1 MSTPI
6 IRNGKFH
13 AGKDCTIGENVVVEV
28 AEEVVIGDRCVI
40 TDNTYF
46 GGRRVEIGSDF
57 YGYGWEWKRLDIGR
71 GRIDEE
77 DAILTVGSRCTFH
90 DNRIDLARRV
100 TIGDDVGL
108 SPEVVIYTHGYWQSM
123 LDGFSCDYEKV
134 EIWQRSIIGFRSLL
148 LPGAVVENDIVVGAQ
163 STVTGRLFG
172 GGVVFAGC
180 PAKRINAVRRP
191 VLAERQELLR
201 GILEEYERTVV
212 YRFGKGQHKGLL
224 AVDYP
229 VVDFC
234 GIKLDVEK
242 LTVEGEEDERSDD
255 LRDFLFK
262 RGIRIY
268 TKRRFKKL
276 GRK

>member
-13 AGKDCTIGENVVVEV
+13 AGKDCTIGENVVVDV
-28 AEEVVIGDRCVI
+28 AKEVVIGDRCVI
-40 TDNTYF
+40 ADNTYF

-77 DAILTVGSRCTFH
+77 DAILTVGNRCVFH
-90 DNRIDLARRV
+90 DNRIDLARQV

-108 SPEVVIYTHGYWQSM
+108 SPEVVIYTHGYWQSV
-123 LDGFSCDYEKV
+123 LDGFPCNYDKV
-134 EIWQRSIIGFRSLL
+134 EIWQRSIVGFRSLL
-148 LPGAVVENDIVVGAQ
+148 LPGAIVENDIVVGTQ

-172 GGVVFAGC
+172 GGFVFAGC

-191 VLAERQELLR
+191 PVSEREAILKSLVVEYTAACKYR
-201 GILEEYERTVV
+201 GISFGCSWEYPFI
-212 YRFGKGQHKGLL
+212 YAYKCQ
-224 AVDYP
+224 
-229 VVDFC
+229 
-234 GIKLDVEK
+234 LDVNACT
-242 LTVEGEEDERSDD
+242 LEGEESELTDD
-255 LRDFLFK
+255 LRWFLFTH
-262 RGIRIY
+262 GIRIY
-268 TKRRFKKL
+268 SQRPFRKI